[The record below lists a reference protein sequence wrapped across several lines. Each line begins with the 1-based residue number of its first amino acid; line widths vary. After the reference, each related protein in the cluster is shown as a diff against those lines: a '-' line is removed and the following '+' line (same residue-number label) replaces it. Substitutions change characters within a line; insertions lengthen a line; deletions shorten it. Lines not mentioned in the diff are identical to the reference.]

1 MKALFAMQLYK
12 RFGTPNM
19 KKKIDSLGAMAGK
32 EPQKRVN
39 WNKLYRQGARDL
51 TSPQGPRTLPSQ

>member
-1 MKALFAMQLYK
+1 MQLYK

-32 EPQKRVN
+32 ELQKRVN